1 MPEVSRNLSVS
12 IDEADDLNAAL
23 AWAVNTVDTEF
34 AAANMI
40 SINVEQVG
48 RMGFGDS
55 DWRYVWTAAV
65 RGSFDKDGAQ

>member
-1 MPEVSRNLSVS
+1 MPDVSRNLSVS

-40 SINVEQVG
+40 SINVQQIMRSEDG
-48 RMGFGDS
+48 
-55 DWRYVWTAAV
+55 YVWTAAV
-65 RGSFDKDGAQ
+65 SGCFDKDGAQ